1 MIKVRQLSKIL
12 IILHYL
18 TILIF
23 TLIVSVY
30 FVSCDNDGDGS
41 NDTLDLA
48 VTEATT
54 TQIVDEEGN
63 PQNRS
68 VLRINFN
75 GEVQVLDASGLTVK
89 SALRDPVTDQ
99 TVFSELDIEQTNVT
113 GVIVNTVK
121 ATTRQVDNN
130 TLELTV
136 DGLVGDGGIFSV
148 TDGVLTINGNP
159 IEAGEITLSLPTSP
173 EEATLAIKPFS
184 PTDINLFLQLAYP
197 DGMLDIIPPPLIDE
211 KVFEGFSE
219 FMQRKVDLGLISEEE
234 LQELLELFN
243 SPEVIETIPN
253 ANLRAALLSLAGT
266 ACSAAIDA
274 VINGENRRGIPY
286 ALVDFDLGKVNLP
299 SPLEVFPPILALSF
313 PNTPGGST
321 VIFNDALMGEPFQAI
336 SAVMAH
342 EVLHQGVVSSGI
354 PEEIVAAAAGT
365 LVWAQQL
372 LIDPQ
377 VVSTNTF
384 TLDFENSAL
393 LGMLNSGKRG
403 FPNLGLDEAPQMHSP
418 PVALPDAVSPFGELT
433 SFEDGFRFINE
444 LGGIADT
451 DTPGQNNPT
460 LQSYLSAISQSN
472 QSGWDFNQETL
483 DFIDGNIRIFTPQEQ
498 FKLVQILKL
507 RLPEGIIP

>member
-1 MIKVRQLSKIL
+1 
-12 IILHYL
+12 
-18 TILIF
+18 
-23 TLIVSVY
+23 
-30 FVSCDNDGDGS
+30 
-41 NDTLDLA
+41 
-48 VTEATT
+48 
-54 TQIVDEEGN
+54 
-63 PQNRS
+63 
-68 VLRINFN
+68 
-75 GEVQVLDASGLTVK
+75 LTV
-89 SALRDPVTDQ
+89 
-99 TVFSELDIEQTNVT
+99 
-113 GVIVNTVK
+113 
-121 ATTRQVDNN
+121 
-130 TLELTV
+130 
-136 DGLVGDGGIFSV
+136 
-148 TDGVLTINGNP
+148 NGNP

-184 PTDINLFLQLAYP
+184 PTDINLFSQLAYP
-197 DGMLDIIPPPLIDE
+197 DGMPDIIPPPLTDE
-211 KVFEGFSE
+211 EVFEGFSE
-219 FMQRKVDLGLISEEE
+219 FMQRKADLGLISEEE

-266 ACSAAIDA
+266 AFSAAIDA

-299 SPLEVFPPILALSF
+299 SPLEVFPAIFALAF
-313 PNTPGGST
+313 FNTPGGST
-321 VIFNDALMGEPFQAI
+321 VIFNDALMGEPFQVLSSI
-336 SAVMAH
+336 IAH
-342 EVLHQGVVSSGI
+342 EALHQGVVSSGI

-384 TLDFENSAL
+384 TLDFANSAL

-403 FPNLGLDEAPQMHSP
+403 FPNLGLDETPQMHSP

-507 RLPEGIIP
+507 RLP